1 MKRKSTIIALVIG
14 LSLLSFACSKSG
26 TAVANMSEDDKHK
39 LFQAVG
45 VTRDTSLILEASK
58 KMGLVDSSNE
68 PTPAFEAFTKSHYD
82 WAMKNADFVREHMT
96 EEKAREYVKSHM
108 P

>member
-1 MKRKSTIIALVIG
+1 MALVIG
-14 LSLLSFACSKSG
+14 LAIFGLACSKSG

-45 VTRDTSLILEASK
+45 VTQDAKLILEAMQ
-58 KMGLVDSSNE
+58 KMGLADSNGQ
-68 PTPAFEAFTKSHYD
+68 PTPAMEPFTKAHYE
-82 WAMKNADFVREHMT
+82 WAMKNMDFVKENMT
-96 EEKAREYVKSHM
+96 KEKAQAYVKSHM

>member
-1 MKRKSTIIALVIG
+1 MKRKSTIMALVIG
-14 LSLLSFACSKSG
+14 LTLFGIACSKSG

-45 VTRDTSLILEASK
+45 ITQDLPMMTKVMQQ
-58 KMGLVDSSNE
+58 MGLADSSGQ
-68 PTPAFEAFTKSHYD
+68 PTPAFDPFVKAHYEWATK
-82 WAMKNADFVREHMT
+82 NREFVMEHMT
-96 EEKAREYVKSHM
+96 KEKALEYAKSHM